1 MINEPSTK
9 SVILIVDDNPN
20 NLSILFDYLT
30 NSGFKAF
37 VALDGE
43 SAIEQINHT
52 KPDLIL
58 LDIIMQGI
66 DGFETCCRL
75 KANPLTQDIPVLF
88 MTALTDTANKVNG
101 FKMGAVDYITKPIQH
116 EEVLS
121 RIQTHLTIRN
131 LQKKLQAKNE
141 QLLQTQA
148 QERQKS
154 LELEQTLRELQQ
166 TQLQLIQSEK
176 MSSLG
181 RMISGVSHEIN
192 NPVGFIYGNL
202 DYANEYIRQLLE
214 LVELYQ
220 ETYTN
225 PTPKIAEQMK
235 DIDLDFLKSD
245 LPQIIKSMKVGA
257 ERLCQIVLM
266 LRNFSR
272 LQEAELKFVD
282 IHEGIESTLLLLQ
295 HRLEAKIERPAIEV
309 IKKYGN
315 LPKVEC
321 YASQLNQVFMNLL
334 ANSID
339 ALEAVVKTIITPP
352 SSLLSQEIEIS
363 NSQQRTTN
371 KQPMILICTEIIDGL
386 TVIIRIIDNGLG
398 MTEDVCHKLFEPF
411 FTTKQVGSGTGLG
424 LAISY
429 QIIVEKHKGQ
439 LKVNSDVERGTEF
452 VIEIPLRL

>member
-202 DYANEYIRQLLE
+202 DYANEYILQLLE

-257 ERLCQIVLM
+257 ERLCQIVLL

-334 ANSID
+334 SNSID
-339 ALEAVVKTIITPP
+339 ALEAVIKTIIAPP
-352 SSLLSQEIEIS
+352 SSLLSQEIEIY

-371 KQPMILICTEIIDGL
+371 KQPMILICTEIIDDL

-398 MTEDVCHKLFEPF
+398 MTEDVRQRLFEPF

-439 LKVNSDVERGTEF
+439 LKVNSDVGRGTEF